1 MLNVTDTSNGTT
13 ISLLGAPWANYYTI
27 WSTVNGNGW
36 EEYISIFYDNVQPGD
51 ANFTLPVGQSGDY
64 AAKGVSVDLKEGP
77 WSNVITI

>member
-64 AAKGVSVDLKEGP
+64 AAKGLSVDLKEGP

>member
-13 ISLLGAPWANYYTI
+13 VALLGAPWADYYTI

-36 EEYISIFYDNVQPGD
+36 EEYISIFHDNVQSGN
-51 ANFTLPVGQSGDY
+51 ASFTLPAGQLGDY

-77 WSNVITI
+77 WSNVITL